1 VNDERRSID
10 ILCSSEKHAT
20 PSLEKCHH
28 GAKIRLTLY
37 IFMIHIE
44 RRLLPHE
51 RFTHDIGHQRKIL
64 LTSSPKVK
72 CNNSFTIANIH
83 SLHRQSTRTTGTRH
97 PAEHEVNIHYFET
110 WVFDIRFTIRSRT
123 MAYGAAWRLVVGE
136 RDIKSVRRLCCTIG
150 H

>member
-1 VNDERRSID
+1 MNDERRSID
-10 ILCSSEKHAT
+10 ILCNSEKHAT
-20 PSLEKCHH
+20 PSSEKCHQ
-28 GAKIRLTLY
+28 GAKIRRPSD
-37 IFMIHIE
+37 IVHIHIE

-97 PAEHEVNIHYFET
+97 PST
-110 WVFDIRFTIRSRT
+110 KSTFTISRHG
-123 MAYGAAWRLVVGE
+123 YSIFDSPYDHGRWRDGAAWRLVVGE